1 MNSWSDA
8 SISKKELIDH
18 FASFDL
24 LVIDEYGLRNRHE
37 KHFKMVHQVLDNRYD
52 NMKSTL
58 LISNFTVQNMQRDL
72 GIRLWSR
79 LHENNLIVVPCY
91 WDDQR
96 ITK

>member
-24 LVIDEYGLRNRHE
+24 LVIDEYGLHDRHE
-37 KHFKMVHQVLDNRYD
+37 KYLKMVHQVLDIHYE

-58 LISNFTVQNMQRDL
+58 LISISQL
-72 GIRLWSR
+72 KICS
-79 LHENNLIVVPCY
+79 IV
-91 WDDQR
+91 
-96 ITK
+96 